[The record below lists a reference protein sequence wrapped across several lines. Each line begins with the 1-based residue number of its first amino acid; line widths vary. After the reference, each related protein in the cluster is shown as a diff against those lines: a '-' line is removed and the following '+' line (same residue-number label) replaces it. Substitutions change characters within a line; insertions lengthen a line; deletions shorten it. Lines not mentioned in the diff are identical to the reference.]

1 MVNHKSALQKLWKDT
16 CTVYVQTKT
25 KDPETRRTVAS
36 ETTILTDEPCK
47 LSIESLSTVSE
58 TDHAPVVT
66 QAVKLFIDSDL
77 TIPAGSRVVV
87 TRAGR
92 QYVYKASGE
101 PGVFTDHQ
109 EISLE
114 LFERWA

>member
-1 MVNHKSALQKLWKDT
+1 MVNHKSALQKLWTDT
-16 CTVYVQTKT
+16 CTVYTQTKT
-25 KDPETRRTVAS
+25 KDPTTKRTVPTESAL
-36 ETTILTDEPCK
+36 LTDQPCK

-77 TIPAGSRVVV
+77 TIPAGSKVVV
-87 TRAGR
+87 TRGSR
-92 QYVYKASGE
+92 QFIYKASGE
-101 PGVFTDHQ
+101 PGIFTDHQ